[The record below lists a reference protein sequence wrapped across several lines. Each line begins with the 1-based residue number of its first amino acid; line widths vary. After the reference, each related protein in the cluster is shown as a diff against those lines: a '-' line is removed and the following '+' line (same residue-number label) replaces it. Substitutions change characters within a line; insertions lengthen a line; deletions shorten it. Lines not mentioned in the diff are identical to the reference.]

1 MLFPKLQALADSV
14 GTYVMPTTTTI
25 NYTNEALEAS
35 RAKSSYYSDVKTGLE
50 SIENHSEQLSDF
62 LGAAQHF
69 SLFAN
74 NATLAVDTDGNIAV
88 QTLKSAGHG
97 FDTWRQ
103 RSFLDLLGNDDV
115 YIQNLDSDSN
125 LSANVGNMKSSH
137 IVLGPTVNYQSTG
150 GNNGGPMINGH
161 SIDTTDAE
169 HIVQENVGDTPYL
182 DFNEEF
188 TNLKAAADELYDES
202 KTADIVVDDAYFT
215 GVDIN
220 NRKIDVSKLENDKN
234 TKAIVI
240 KLDAGLLANDL
251 AISGVVSATDGGKP
265 IYIVVDSSSP
275 TVEVNSKISLYYMK
289 DGVISTE
296 PRSNTELKDF
306 SDSTILWSFTNEG
319 KPVTTLNFNK
329 AWMGSVLAP
338 YATVKN
344 TSDLEGSLIC
354 DTYLGGGG
362 SLYRWD
368 WQGRYSPTVTKSSSG
383 NLVIEKYDYDSG
395 KQIVS
400 ENVENP
406 TDNEEKISDEDF
418 KQMNFTLNKVD
429 GDTKTPVALTD
440 NFTAPLSKGTY
451 ELQETS
457 SPGGYIIGTDGTSE
471 PVTFDVTSTGDAT
484 DKLIWKDPNGKDQLV
499 VENGVLHYK
508 KYDKRYTL
516 NLEKLDNATDKQLTG
531 KDLNGLEF
539 KIVGANDKETYVKQI
554 DEKVYISDW
563 KDNTGTNFDSATLNA
578 TGWSLPLDNGNY
590 KITEV
595 QAPEGY
601 AVENSESTFTVDE
614 DGITKLN
621 PTSNDKLSLND
632 TKDTIT
638 FKKYDKK
645 LPTLTINKYDNW
657 TGDAIPL
664 ASDNGG
670 SMKFTVTKYKD
681 SNHKDIETTEEMDS
695 TTGLTT
701 KGLIDGYYSVAE
713 TQAPSNYELEAT
725 PFYFE
730 IKNHKIVEEVSLWN
744 NAYVAQAEK
753 TKATDSYQDT
763 MFKDNND
770 NLFFQ
775 KFDTFHKKLTVF
787 KYDKT
792 TSKKVTTTDGL
803 DIELFRYED
812 SSYTAGKSLGHIT
825 NSPLTGNVFLSPGFY
840 GLKEVAAP
848 TGYYIEPTEFKF
860 SYQSN
865 GEIVAA
871 NGSSVAVW
879 GISDEFKGT
888 NNSASNGTLFVDQ
901 GNIYFQKFDSP
912 NKTIGFTK
920 YDKQSKQELTDDKLS
935 GIEFHI
941 ESTDKKEGSAGYINK
956 EISAASLTKNE
967 LSLGQGTYTIT
978 EKASPTGYNL
988 DDTSYTFTIDE
999 NGKVTS
1005 SGKELT
1011 KLSDAVKDGVATT
1024 NEDGLYLDG
1033 DNNLVFQ
1040 KFDTKTPVVLPHT
1053 GGSGRLAYLAIGA
1066 AALISSGIIYFRRKS
1081 NEQEVA

>member
-1 MLFPKLQALADSV
+1 LSNVPSTNANEKGTLTIANVKNDS
-14 GTYVMPTTTTI
+14 TTI
-25 NYTNEALEAS
+25 DHVEKDEGDSTYI
-35 RAKSSYYSDVKTGLE
+35 D
-50 SIENHSEQLSDF
+50 
-62 LGAAQHF
+62 
-69 SLFAN
+69 
-74 NATLAVDTDGNIAV
+74 
-88 QTLKSAGHG
+88 
-97 FDTWRQ
+97 FDT
-103 RSFLDLLGNDDV
+103 
-115 YIQNLDSDSN
+115 
-125 LSANVGNMKSSH
+125 
-137 IVLGPTVNYQSTG
+137 
-150 GNNGGPMINGH
+150 
-161 SIDTTDAE
+161 
-169 HIVQENVGDTPYL
+169 
-182 DFNEEF
+182 EF
-188 TNLKAAADELYDES
+188 TNLIAANEELAKNALTPDIDVESDADFEGQKDAAAADENDYTYGDM
-202 KTADIVVDDAYFT
+202 
-215 GVDIN
+215 N
-220 NRKIDVSKLENDKN
+220 NRTIDVSTIDK
-234 TKAIVI
+234 KAIVI
-240 KLDAGLLANDL
+240 KIKASVISNNTKLNIIGLEGTADNVPKKSVFIIVDTEGESTEVAFNAQVHLYYTLHGADGSLQKSLTSSGLLDKAGNAEFSRNNTDL
-251 AISGVVSATDGGKP
+251 
-265 IYIVVDSSSP
+265 
-275 TVEVNSKISLYYMK
+275 M
-289 DGVISTE
+289 
-296 PRSNTELKDF
+296 DF
-306 SDSTILWSFTNEG
+306 TDSTILWSFSDTTTTDDQVTVS
-319 KPVTTLNFNK
+319 PVTKLTMENAF
-329 AWMGSVLAP
+329 MGSILAP
-338 YATVKN
+338 SASVESGQN
-344 TSDLEGSLIC
+344 IQGSVIC
-354 DTYLGGGG
+354 DTFLGSG

-368 WQGRYSPTVTKSSSG
+368 WQGKYSPTVTNSSG

-395 KQIVS
+395 KQIIS
-400 ENVENP
+400 ENTENP

-418 KQMNFTLNKVD
+418 NKMNFTLNKVE

-440 NFTAPLSKGTY
+440 NFTASLSKGTY

-516 NLEKLDNATDKQLTG
+516 NLEKLDSATDTQLTG

-563 KDNTGTNFDSATLNA
+563 KDNTDTNLDSVTINA
-578 TGWSLPLDNGNY
+578 TGWSLPLADGNY

-601 AVENSESTFTVDE
+601 AVENSESTFTVDK

-621 PTSNDKLSLND
+621 PTGNDKLSLND

-664 ASDNGG
+664 ESDNGG

-681 SNHKDIETTEEMDS
+681 LDHKDIETTEEMDS

-701 KGLIDGYYSVAE
+701 NGLIDGYYSVAE

-730 IKNHKIVEEVSLWN
+730 IKDHKIVEEVSLWN
-744 NAYVAQAEK
+744 NAYAAQAEK
-753 TKATDSYQDT
+753 TKDTDSYQDT
-763 MFKDNND
+763 MFKDNSD

-792 TSKKVTTTDGL
+792 TGKRVTTIDGL

-812 SSYTAGKSLGHIT
+812 SSFTTRKTIGNTT
-825 NSPLTGNVFLSPGFY
+825 NSPLIGNIFLSPGFY

-848 TGYYIEPTEFKF
+848 AGYNIEPTEFKF

-865 GEIVAA
+865 GKIVAA
-871 NGSSVAVW
+871 DGSSVASW
-879 GISDEFKGT
+879 KYIDESDGT
-888 NNSASNGTLFVDQ
+888 YNSASNGTLFVDQ
-901 GNIYFQKFDSP
+901 GNIYFQKFDLKKKS
-912 NKTIGFTK
+912 IDFTK

-988 DDTSYTFTIDE
+988 DDTPYTFTIDE

-1005 SGKELT
+1005 SDKELA

-1053 GGSGRLAYLAIGA
+1053 GGSGRLTYIAIGV